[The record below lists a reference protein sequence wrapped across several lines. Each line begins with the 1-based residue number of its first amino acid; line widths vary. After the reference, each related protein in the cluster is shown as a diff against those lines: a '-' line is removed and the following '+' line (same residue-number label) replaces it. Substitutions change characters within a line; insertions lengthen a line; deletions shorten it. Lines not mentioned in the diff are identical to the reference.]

1 MLAAAAHRVL
11 GLATDT
17 FQGLLQGV
25 FRAQYIEDAVDAD
38 GGRTHVSAHGLEL
51 RVGQDRRVEL

>member
-11 GLATDT
+11 GFAADT
-17 FQGLLQGV
+17 FQGFLQGV
-25 FRAQYIEDAVDAD
+25 FRAQHIEEAVDTE

-51 RVGQDRRVEL
+51 RVGQHRRVEL